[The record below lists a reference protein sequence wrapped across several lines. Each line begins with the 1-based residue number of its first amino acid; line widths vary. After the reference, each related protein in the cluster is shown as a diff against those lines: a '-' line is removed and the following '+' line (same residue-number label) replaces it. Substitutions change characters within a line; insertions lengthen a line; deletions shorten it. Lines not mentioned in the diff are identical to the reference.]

1 MKDTITKTK
10 LVHDKAVC
18 QQRYLP
24 IRDTLDIVGG
34 KWKLPLT
41 HALANGPL
49 RFKELQREVGGITA
63 RVLSKELKDLEENEL
78 VTREV
83 FATAPVTVEYSLTE
97 YGRSLKPV
105 IVALYNWGS
114 KHRERILKGKR
125 K

>member
-1 MKDTITKTK
+1 MKDTIKTHSLHEK
-10 LVHDKAVC
+10 SVC

-63 RVLSKELKDLEENEL
+63 RVLSKELKDLEVNEL

-105 IVALYNWGS
+105 ILALYNWGS